1 MKKRE
6 YEYIEKSIYRKN
18 IIMFIQTLE
27 EVLFYYSFESYKMP
41 ALNSHFLCW
50 DLLQT
55 KNNIDN
61 KLIMEGNF
69 IPLAEEFENVIEN
82 DIVLKAYIPEIDV
95 ILKRRDK
102 LGVIVDYKKADL
114 KAKINK
120 YAEAAGYIREIS
132 EANDIYLNTIFNKL
146 VENIF
151 TEKNEYSNW
160 NAIYSLTRILVTEL
174 VNVGY
179 SPEYISHEMRKTF
192 LDNRIKVKCEEQLLI
207 NFFSKFTFESKSY
220 QVILGINAET
230 AKILHYLKDITV
242 KEPTG
247 ELRKQLN
254 LNHKGDC
261 IVELF
266 LEDLD
271 KYETANAGCG
281 YINTIIGLH
290 RISQHHKPV
299 YIKPFAQI
307 NEIDDEL
314 NILSSRIIKIDKNIL
329 LRANNESQVQSY
341 FFDNQ
346 LLNKVQTPETFLRAV
361 SLHNSALDSKEP
373 TNQLLDLWTAVET
386 MIGFKSGDEDKINV
400 VCDILTSVLNRT
412 YLYTHMVQLHKDIL
426 AVLGEV
432 GDKFI
437 SNVSGDEQIIWK
449 LAKVLSVSAY
459 QKDYDILYEL
469 LEEYPLLQYRM
480 ENFSKKIFADS
491 KSVYEELIRHK
502 QKIRWQIMRI
512 YRNRNMIVH
521 NGEHMPYL
529 DIILGNLHYYIDAMF
544 DLLIEYYHLGIKKNQ
559 YIFYHVQKEEV
570 RYWNILGLDEKGKK
584 ITPQEITELNYST
597 IIFNGYEGNAIKNV
611 VKEAIANMERK
622 HLLERK

>member
-18 IIMFIQTLE
+18 VIIFIQTLE

-69 IPLAEEFENVIEN
+69 IPLAEEFEDVLEN
-82 DIVLKAYIPEIDV
+82 DIVMKAYIPEIDV

-132 EANDIYLNTIFNKL
+132 EVNDIYLNTIFNKL
-146 VENIF
+146 IENIF
-151 TEKNEYSNW
+151 TEENEYSNW

-179 SPEYISHEMRKTF
+179 SPEYISHEMRKIF
-192 LDNRIKVKCEEQLLI
+192 LDNRIKVKCEERLLI
-207 NFFSKFTFESKSY
+207 DFFSKFTFESKSY

-230 AKILHYLKDITV
+230 AKILHYLKEITV
-242 KEPTG
+242 KEPTR

-271 KYETANAGCG
+271 EYEAANAGCG
-281 YINTIIGLH
+281 YINTIIALH

-299 YIKPFAQI
+299 HIKPFVQI

-314 NILSSRIIKIDKNIL
+314 NILSSRIIKNDKNIL

-341 FFDNQ
+341 YFDNQ
-346 LLNKVQTPETFLRAV
+346 LLNKIQTPEPFLKAV

-373 TNQLLDLWTAVET
+373 TNQLLDLWTAVEAL
-386 MIGFKSGDEDKINV
+386 IGFKSGDEDKINV

-437 SNVSGDEQIIWK
+437 SNVSGDEQVIWK

-459 QKDYDILYEL
+459 QKDYDVLYKL
-469 LEEYPLLQYRM
+469 LEEFPLLQYRM

-502 QKIRWQIMRI
+502 HKIRWQVMRI

-544 DLLIEYYHLGIKKNQ
+544 DLLIEYYHLGINKNQ
-559 YIFYHVQKEEV
+559 YIFYRIQKEEV

-584 ITPQEITELNYST
+584 ITPQEITELNYPT
-597 IIFNGYEGNAIKNV
+597 IIFNGYEGNVIKNV
-611 VKEAIANMERK
+611 VKEAIADMERK
-622 HLLERK
+622 HLLESR